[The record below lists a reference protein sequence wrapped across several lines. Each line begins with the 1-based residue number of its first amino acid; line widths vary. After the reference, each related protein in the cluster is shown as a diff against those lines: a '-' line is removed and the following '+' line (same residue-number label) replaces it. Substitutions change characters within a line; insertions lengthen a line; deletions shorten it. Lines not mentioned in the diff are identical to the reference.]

1 MANKKIQATLLSLAL
16 LVPAG
21 SAFAQT
27 TYHHH
32 YRVSRHH
39 YSQTRGAVIGA
50 VAGAAIDH
58 RQPIKGALIGG
69 VIGEGV
75 QALRNHNAKRHYRRY

>member
-1 MANKKIQATLLSLAL
+1 MATKRSTKIQAAVLSLAL

-21 SAFAQT
+21 SAFART
-27 TYHHH
+27 RHH
-32 YRVSRHH
+32 RHH

-58 RQPIKGALIGG
+58 KKPLKGALIGAA
-69 VIGEGV
+69 VGEGV
-75 QALRNHNAKRHYRRY
+75 QIIRNHKN